1 MTIKAINPA
10 NKQIINHYQ
19 QLTDQQAEQHLIKSN
34 QQWKKW
40 KDTDF
45 RTRSELMIKAA
56 GVLQAK
62 TDKYAQLITEEMG
75 KPITSSRAEV
85 DKCAWVCRYY
95 AQHAQDMLKTEPV
108 STDAFRSMV
117 TYQPL
122 GLILG
127 IMPWNFPFWQVFRF
141 AVPTLIAGNGVL
153 VKHASN
159 VPGCSEAIEEIF
171 NSAGFPPDIY
181 KNLLLSSSQALNI
194 ISHPLIKG
202 VSLTGSTEAGKS
214 VAKAAGANLKK
225 TVLELGGNDP
235 YVILSDA
242 DLSAA
247 VETCVT
253 SKLINSGQSCIAAKR
268 FIVVKEL
275 REEFEK
281 IMVKKMNQAIM
292 GDPRDDKT
300 QVGPLAREDLVKL
313 LDQQVRDSINQ
324 GAICLLGGK
333 ISSSPGF
340 YYPPTVLTEV
350 KPGMP
355 AYNQELFGPVA
366 SIIIAG
372 NDQEA
377 VEIANDSSF
386 GLGAAVFTQNISKGE
401 QIAIL
406 QLEAGSCF
414 VNSLVKSDPRLPFG
428 GIKQSGYGRELSRQ
442 GILEFVNI
450 KTVYVK

>member
-10 NKQIINHYQ
+10 NKQIISHYE
-19 QLTDQQAEQHLIKSN
+19 QLTDQQAEQQIIKSN
-34 QQWKKW
+34 QQWQKW
-40 KDTDF
+40 KNTDF
-45 RTRSELMIKAA
+45 KTRSELMIKAS
-56 GVLQAK
+56 GVLSAN
-62 TDKYAQLITEEMG
+62 TDKYARLMTEEMG
-75 KPITSSRAEV
+75 KPISSSRSEV
-85 DKCAWVCRYY
+85 EKCAWVCRYY
-95 AQHAQDMLKTEPV
+95 AQHAQEMLKTEYVP
-108 STDAFRSMV
+108 TDAFRSMV
-117 TYQPL
+117 TYHPL

-159 VPGCSEAIEEIF
+159 VPGCSEALEEIF

-181 KNLLLSSSQALNI
+181 KNLLLSSSQALTI
-194 ISHPLIKG
+194 IAHPLIKG

-214 VAKAAGANLKK
+214 VAKSAGANLKK
-225 TVLELGGNDP
+225 SVLELGGNDP

-242 DLSAA
+242 DLPAA

-268 FIVVKEL
+268 FIVVKKL

-281 IMVKKMNQAIM
+281 LMVKKMNQAIM
-292 GDPRDDKT
+292 GDPLDDKT

-313 LDQQVRDSINQ
+313 LDQQVRDSIDR

-333 ISSSPGF
+333 ISDSPGY

-350 KPGMP
+350 KPDMP
-355 AYNQELFGPVA
+355 AYHQELFGPVA
-366 SIIIAG
+366 SIIIADD
-372 NDQEA
+372 DQQA
-377 VEIANDSSF
+377 LDIANDSSF
-386 GLGAAVFTQNISKGE
+386 GLGAAVFTKNISRGE
-401 QIAIL
+401 QIAAF
-406 QLEAGSCF
+406 QLEAGNCF

-442 GILEFVNI
+442 GILEFVNV